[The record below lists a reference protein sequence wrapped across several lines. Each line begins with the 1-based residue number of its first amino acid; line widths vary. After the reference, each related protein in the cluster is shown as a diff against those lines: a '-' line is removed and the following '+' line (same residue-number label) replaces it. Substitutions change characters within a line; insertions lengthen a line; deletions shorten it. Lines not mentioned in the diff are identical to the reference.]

1 MVILISSFVEGV
13 GGRWVLRPAKFDTRY
28 TINNIKEKVTGQFNA
43 PMEYF
48 LAARQ
53 FRKLVIN

>member
-13 GGRWVLRPAKFDTRY
+13 GGRWVLRPAKFHTRY
-28 TINNIKEKVTGQFNA
+28 TIKEKVTGQFNA